1 LVYTGFRLR
10 FQPVGPEGLQAGG
23 LTGRRAYR
31 PEGLQAGGL
40 TGRRAYRPE
49 GRAYSSERGL
59 IMVIMFTSSARVS
72 GIRRC
77 QVSGVRKQYEVIANF
92 VDVEGIGENIG
103 ANDSSRK
110 AAQAAIPKIG
120 FI

>member
-1 LVYTGFRLR
+1 LVY
-10 FQPVGPEGLQAGG
+10 PA
-23 LTGRRAYR
+23 
-31 PEGLQAGGL
+31 
-40 TGRRAYRPE
+40 
-49 GRAYSSERGL
+49 GL
-59 IMVIMFTSSARVS
+59 IMVIMFTSSAQVS

-77 QVSGVRKQYEVIANF
+77 SAEGGSGVRKQYEVIANF

>member
-1 LVYTGFRLR
+1 MLVSTFASS
-10 FQPVGPEGLQAGG
+10 VQA
-23 LTGRRAYR
+23 
-31 PEGLQAGGL
+31 
-40 TGRRAYRPE
+40 
-49 GRAYSSERGL
+49 
-59 IMVIMFTSSARVS
+59 S

-77 QVSGVRKQYEVIANF
+77 SAEGGSGVRKQLEVIANF

-103 ANDSSRK
+103 ANDSRRK

>member
-1 LVYTGFRLR
+1 MVH
-10 FQPVGPEGLQAGG
+10 PGG
-23 LTGRRAYR
+23 VIWMITSA
-31 PEGLQAGGL
+31 
-40 TGRRAYRPE
+40 
-49 GRAYSSERGL
+49 SS
-59 IMVIMFTSSARVS
+59 VQVS

-77 QVSGVRKQYEVIANF
+77 QVSGVRKQFEVIANF

-103 ANDSSRK
+103 ANDSRRK